1 MQTSRQTEFK
11 MTPAVKKEIVKIVDG
26 RIRES
31 HVTKEDFSELKGI
44 VRELAEAQ
52 KRTEIRV
59 EELAEAQKRTE
70 IRVEELAEAQKRT
83 EIRVEELAE
92 KVTVLA
98 EGLEITRQE
107 LKLTRGE
114 VGGLSRTMS
123 YAFENEA
130 FRMLPDILKR
140 KYNIEITEK
149 LIREEVREKEINI
162 FGKAIKNGREV
173 FVVGESKLRLDE
185 RREKAEDVFEELEEK
200 VKAVKAEYGDIE
212 MVRVLIT
219 HYATKGF
226 LKRAEEKGVIVVQ
239 SFEW

>member
-11 MTPAVKKEIVKIVDG
+11 ITPAVKKEIVKIVDE
-26 RIRES
+26 RIREA

-44 VRELAEAQ
+44 VKELADAQ
-52 KRTEIRV
+52 KRTEIKV
-59 EELAEAQKRTE
+59 A
-70 IRVEELAEAQKRT
+70 
-83 EIRVEELAE
+83 ELAE

-162 FGKAIKNGREV
+162 FGKARKNGREV

-185 RREKAEDVFEELEEK
+185 RKEKAEDVFEELEEK
-200 VKAVKAEYGDIE
+200 VNAVKAEYGDIE
-212 MVRVLIT
+212 IVRVLIT
-219 HYATKGF
+219 HYATRGF